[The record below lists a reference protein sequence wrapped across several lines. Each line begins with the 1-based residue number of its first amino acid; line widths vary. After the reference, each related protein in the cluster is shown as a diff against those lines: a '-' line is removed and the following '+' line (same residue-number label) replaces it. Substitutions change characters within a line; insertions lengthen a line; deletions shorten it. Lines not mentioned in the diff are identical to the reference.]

1 MIEGH
6 AFRLREVT
14 LDDVDFIIEL
24 RTNPALNKF
33 INETSHDRGRQV
45 AWLERQISSKDDY
58 YFVVEGLE
66 SQEKNGL
73 ISLYNI
79 DRSNQISG
87 EWGRWI
93 LKAKSIAAIESAL
106 LIYQLGFETFKMD
119 RIFCRTL
126 EPNKSVLSFHEMC
139 GLQET
144 ARHKG
149 YARIRGILIDAIEHS
164 VEKES
169 WPFLKE
175 MLEARAMRLSRR
187 FSNGG

>member
-24 RTNPALNKF
+24 RTNAALNQF
-33 INETSHDRGRQV
+33 INETPLDRGRQI

-58 YFVVEGLE
+58 YFVVEGLD
-66 SQEKNGL
+66 SKEKNGL

-119 RIFCRTL
+119 RMFCRTL
-126 EPNKSVLSFHEMC
+126 EANKSVISFHEMC
-139 GLQET
+139 GLKET
-144 ARHKG
+144 GRHKA
-149 YARIRGILIDAIEHS
+149 YASIRGILFDAIEHS

-169 WPFLKE
+169 WPVLKE
-175 MLEARAMRLSRR
+175 MLEVRAMRLSKR